1 MTTAKSNNAGN
12 KNKKGYY
19 SNVTLSGS
27 ITRVLTIALVV
38 VFTIIIGV
46 AVTTIN
52 ITLSEAIKTTAD
64 SSANSISLK
73 VLSK

>member
-12 KNKKGYY
+12 KKGYF